1 MMKMC
6 SLSLLVLAACASGG
20 HKPVVSPEARD
31 IKATEWSKRDAAAPI
46 WPETAKRVQVIVTGG
61 YATGENFVW
70 VIAEGTKPVAVY
82 HVGTADVADMRSR
95 LGDLVKAEQTNP
107 LLALANGGQG
117 IIIGPPPP
125 PPIGPLG
132 FPLRVVNAVVD
143 YAAHLD
149 RESRQFDRA
158 LSGAR

>member
-6 SLSLLVLAACASGG
+6 SLSLLVVAACASGG

-31 IKATEWSKRDAAAPI
+31 IKATEWSKRDAAAPL

-61 YATGENFVW
+61 WSAGEHFVW
-70 VIAEGTKPVAVY
+70 VVAEGTKPVAVY
-82 HVGTADVADMRSR
+82 HVGTSDLADMRSR
-95 LGDLVKAEQTNP
+95 LGDLVKAELMNP
-107 LLALANGGQG
+107 LLSLANGGQG
-117 IIIGPPPP
+117 VILGPPPP

-132 FPLRVVNAVVD
+132 FPLRVVNAVVS

-149 RESRQFDRA
+149 RESQQLDRE
-158 LSGAR
+158 LLGAR